1 MGWSEQSEH
10 SQNSQKG
17 TEPELEQSQDVNAFI
32 GKGVEFKGNI
42 NYNGTIRI
50 DGKMEGEVSTEG
62 CFLVGE
68 DAVVTAKVTAGTII
82 SKGTIVG
89 DVVAKEKVRLRA
101 PAVLNGTLTT
111 PMLSMEEGVLFN
123 GTVQMGGQKA
133 GRISDDDTPTSALSL
148 A

>member
-1 MGWSEQSEH
+1 MGWGEPSEYGQH
-10 SQNSQKG
+10 SQTA
-17 TEPELEQSQDVNAFI
+17 TEQELERSQDVNAFI

-62 CFLVGE
+62 CFLIGE

-82 SKGTIVG
+82 CKGTIIG
-89 DVVAKEKVRLRA
+89 DVVAREKVRLRA
-101 PAVLNGTLTT
+101 PAILNGTLTT

-123 GTVQMGGQKA
+123 GTVKMGNQKA
-133 GRISDDDTPTSALSL
+133 GSISDDDSSASALSL

>member
-1 MGWSEQSEH
+1 MGWGEPSEYDRNSLNASE
-10 SQNSQKG
+10 S
-17 TEPELEQSQDVNAFI
+17 ELEKSQDVNAFI

-62 CFLVGE
+62 CFLIGE

-82 SKGTIVG
+82 CKGTIIG
-89 DVVAKEKVRLRA
+89 EVVAKAKVRLRA
-101 PAVLNGTLTT
+101 PAVLEGTLTT

-123 GTVQMGGQKA
+123 GTVKMGAQKV
-133 GRISDDDTPTSALSL
+133 GRIADDDTSASALSL